1 MTFAHR
7 TEAGHRLAQRLTF
20 LHDAEPVVL
29 GLPRGGVVV
38 AVEVARALG
47 APLDV
52 LVVRKL
58 GVPGQSEVAMGAI
71 GEEGVR
77 VLNDDVLAMTGL
89 GEHDVAVV
97 EDHERIELERRV
109 RRYRGGRPPEPITD
123 RTVVIVDDGIATGAT
138 ARAACEIA
146 RARGAARVVLAV
158 PVASPDS
165 VVELRRVADEVIS
178 LETPSSFFAVGEFY
192 ADFRQ
197 TSDEEVVALLE
208 GSGHILEA
216 AHPERPTG

>member
-1 MTFAHR
+1 MSFSHR
-7 TEAGHRLAQRLTF
+7 TDAGHRLAQRLTF

-58 GVPGQSEVAMGAI
+58 GVPGQPEVAMGAI

-77 VLNDDVLAMTGL
+77 VINDDVLAMTGL
-89 GEHDVAVV
+89 GEHDIAAV
-97 EDHERIELERRV
+97 EERERAELVRRV
-109 RRYRGGRPPEPITD
+109 ARYRGGREAEPIAE
-123 RTVVIVDDGIATGAT
+123 RTVVIVDDGVATGAT

-165 VVELRRVADEVIS
+165 ATELRRVADEVIC
-178 LETPSSFFAVGEFY
+178 LETPGSFFAVGEFY
-192 ADFRQ
+192 DDFRQ
-197 TSDEEVVALLE
+197 TSDEEVIALLE
-208 GSGHILEA
+208 GSAHILEA
-216 AHPERPTG
+216 AHPQPPTA